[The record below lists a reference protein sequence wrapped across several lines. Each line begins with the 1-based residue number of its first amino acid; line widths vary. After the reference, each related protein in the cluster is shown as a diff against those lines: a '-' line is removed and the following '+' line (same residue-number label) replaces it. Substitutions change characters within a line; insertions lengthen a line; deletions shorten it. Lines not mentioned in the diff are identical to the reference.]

1 MSAMPPADPFAARR
15 PRRAPAALEA
25 FAQAGIVA
33 SADAHVAALL
43 ARLAGGVD
51 EATLLAAAL
60 AVRAPRTGHTCVD
73 LATIASRAVG
83 DDEVAV
89 DPATLPWPD
98 PAAWLT
104 ALGASPLTGDGAPL
118 VLEGSLLYLDRYWR
132 DERQVAADLGALLA
146 AAQPAVDAAVL
157 ADGLDR
163 LFREPSGQR
172 DAAEVAVRHRL
183 AILAGG
189 PGTGKTTTVARVVAL
204 HVEQALAAGRAV
216 PHIGLAA
223 PTGKAAARLTEAI
236 DEELTRISDA
246 LDAPVHDA
254 VAGLQASTLHRLLGW
269 RPDSSSRFR
278 HDRTNRLPHDLVV
291 VDETS
296 MVSLTLM
303 ARLLEALRPEARL
316 VLVGDPGQLASVDAG
331 TVLGDLVHAAAPADA
346 PLHPVTVTLTDAHRY
361 QGGIAAVAEAIHDGD
376 ADRVVEAL
384 RSHPDDVLWIES
396 DPAAAGTDLTLVRD
410 TAIST
415 AAAVRAAAH
424 AGDAAAAVEAL
435 AAFRILLAHR
445 RGPHGV
451 SHWNRQVE
459 RWTTPAHDR
468 DHDWYVGR
476 PVLVTANDASLGIYN
491 GDLGIVVQHADHRA
505 VTFDRHPAPLELTP
519 ARLGDVETVHAM
531 TIHKSQGSQFGTVAV
546 LLPDPR
552 SRVLTRELLYT
563 GVTRA
568 RQQLILVGDEATVRA
583 AVQRPIDRA
592 SGLAQRLGQ
601 R

>member
-1 MSAMPPADPFAARR
+1 MSAMPQVDPFAARR
-15 PRRAPAALEA
+15 PRRAPAALA
-25 FAQAGIVA
+25 PFARAGIVE

-43 ARLAGGVD
+43 ARLAGGVGD
-51 EATLLAAAL
+51 EATLLAAAM

-73 LATIASRAVG
+73 LATIAGRAVG
-83 DDEVAV
+83 DDDVGV

-98 PAAWLT
+98 RAAWVAAVGL
-104 ALGASPLTGDGAPL
+104 SPLTADGAPL
-118 VLEGSLLYLDRYWR
+118 VLEGSRLYLDRYWR
-132 DERQVAADLGALLA
+132 DERQIAADLRNLLA
-146 AAQPAVDAAVL
+146 APPPTVESAVL

-163 LFREPSGQR
+163 LFGETGRQR

-204 HVEQALAAGRAV
+204 HVEQALAAGRPV

-236 DEELTRISDA
+236 DEELARMHDA
-246 LDAPVHDA
+246 LDAPVRDA
-254 VAGLQASTLHRLLGW
+254 VAGLPASTLHLLLGW

-296 MVSLTLM
+296 MVSLTM
-303 ARLLEALRPEARL
+303 TARLLEALRPDARL

-331 TVLGDLVHAAAPADA
+331 TVLGDLVLAAAPADA

-361 QGGIAAVAEAIHDGD
+361 RGGIAAVAEGIHDGD

-384 RSHPDDVLWIES
+384 RSHPEDVVWIES
-396 DPAAAGTDLTLVRD
+396 DPAAAGTDLTLVRE
-410 TAIST
+410 TAMST
-415 AAAVRAAAH
+415 AAAVRTAAD
-424 AGDAAAAVEAL
+424 AGDAAAALEAL

-451 SHWNRQVE
+451 SQWNRQVE
-459 RWTTPAHDR
+459 RWTTPVRDR
-468 DHDWYVGR
+468 DDEWYVGR

-491 GDLGIVVQHADHRA
+491 GDLGIVVQRADHRA

-552 SRVLTRELLYT
+552 SRILTRELLYT

-568 RQQLILVGDEATVRA
+568 RHQLILVGDEATVRA
-583 AVQRPIDRA
+583 AVARPIDRA
-592 SGLAQRLGQ
+592 SGLAQRLG
-601 R
+601 